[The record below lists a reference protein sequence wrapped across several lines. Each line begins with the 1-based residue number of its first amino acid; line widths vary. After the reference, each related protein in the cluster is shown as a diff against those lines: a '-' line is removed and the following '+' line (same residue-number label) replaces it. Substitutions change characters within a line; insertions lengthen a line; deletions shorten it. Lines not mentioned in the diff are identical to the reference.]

1 MNASLT
7 SSITMNTAMLMS
19 KFTLMKTI
27 MRLRLNCGR
36 IILGFVA
43 LTKLRMTGGQCFVLE
58 HIHKQLG
65 VKFRGSRV
73 NHGSPTD
80 GGNCHMVF
88 SKQSVKNAIGALGMQ
103 PTMKPHVF
111 RI

>member
-1 MNASLT
+1 MNENLT
-7 SSITMNTAMLMS
+7 SFINMNTAMLML
-19 KFTLMKTI
+19 KFTSMKTI

-43 LTKLRMTGGQCFVLE
+43 LIKLRMTGGQCFVLE
-58 HIHKQLG
+58 HIHKQLD

-73 NHGSPTD
+73 NHGGPTEN
-80 GGNCHMVF
+80 GNCHMGF
-88 SKQSVKNAIGALGMQ
+88 SKQSVKNATGALETQ
-103 PTMKPHVF
+103 PMMRSHVF